1 MRREMRP
8 VNILLVED
16 DPGDQNLT
24 ERAFERAKIKNR
36 LFIVDDGEAALDF
49 LLRRGDYR
57 DPQDALR
64 PDLILLDLNLPKLDG
79 RQVLNHIR
87 STPELRRIP
96 VIVLTTSRQ
105 EEDILRSYDL
115 GVNSYISKP
124 IRAVEFVRVI
134 EALENY
140 WFQIVVLPNE

>member
-1 MRREMRP
+1 MPHNARP

-24 ERAFERAKIKNR
+24 KRAFERAKIGNR
-36 LFIVDDGEAALDF
+36 LFVVEDGEEALDF
-49 LLRRGDYR
+49 LLHRGDYL
-57 DPQDALR
+57 DGKNAPR

-79 RQVLNHIR
+79 PQVLDQIR

-96 VIVLTTSRQ
+96 IVVLTTSCQ

-124 IRAVEFVRVI
+124 VRAHEFVRVV

-140 WFQIVVLPNE
+140 WFQIVVLPRE